1 MELWIMII
9 FVAYSMT
16 AIQTGI
22 YLLIRGEIKPK
33 GRVDEDI
40 FFFHF
45 IIFLGSIFFLK
56 NTKIP
61 FPQKTKN
68 PTKNKNHI

>member
-1 MELWIMII
+1 
-9 FVAYSMT
+9 MT

-45 IIFLGSIFFLK
+45 IIFLGSIFLPQ

-61 FPQKTKN
+61 SPQKQN
-68 PTKNKNHI
+68 PTKNKKHIYTKLAISLS